1 LTPSLIVPALSPAV
15 LQIICL
21 VGFCVGVFLFVSG
34 LRSRRGQIDS
44 SALSDRELRVPNR
57 RSRPE
62 WTSTRSV
69 EIIRL
74 PQNSSPANSTGMTQQ
89 QKIAAAL
96 QKAGVSSSA
105 GWKNPEYDDGGSP
118 SVQVSAAVTAI
129 ADDVTLETALDMKE
143 TRLRIKNVPMI
154 WAGVALALLS
164 LYLFLR
170 LRNVL

>member
-1 LTPSLIVPALSPAV
+1 
-15 LQIICL
+15 
-21 VGFCVGVFLFVSG
+21 
-34 LRSRRGQIDS
+34 
-44 SALSDRELRVPNR
+44 
-57 RSRPE
+57 
-62 WTSTRSV
+62 
-69 EIIRL
+69 
-74 PQNSSPANSTGMTQQ
+74 MTQQ

-96 QKAGVSSSA
+96 QKAGVPNSA
-105 GWKNPEYDDGGSP
+105 GWKKPEYDEGGTP

-129 ADDVTLETALDMKE
+129 ADDVTLETALDMQE